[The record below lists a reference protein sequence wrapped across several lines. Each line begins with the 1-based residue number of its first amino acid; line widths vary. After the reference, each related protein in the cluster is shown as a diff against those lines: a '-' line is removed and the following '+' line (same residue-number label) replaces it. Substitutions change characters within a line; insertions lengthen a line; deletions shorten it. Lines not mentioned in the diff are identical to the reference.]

1 MKTLNINW
9 LGSCD
14 NCGCTDILVNTEKG
28 NENFLYEDDEIT
40 CTECGLKGIVQIDD
54 IDEDD
59 DTGVAFA
66 SWNDGD

>member
-28 NENFLYEDDEIT
+28 NENFLYEDD
-40 CTECGLKGIVQIDD
+40 
-54 IDEDD
+54 

-66 SWNDGD
+66 SWNEE